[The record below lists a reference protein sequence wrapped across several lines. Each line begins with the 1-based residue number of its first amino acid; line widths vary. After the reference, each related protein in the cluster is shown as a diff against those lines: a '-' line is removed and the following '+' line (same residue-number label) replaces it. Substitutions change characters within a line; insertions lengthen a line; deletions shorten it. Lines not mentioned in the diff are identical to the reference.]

1 MSRRVKVD
9 VNSRV
14 SSPVP
19 ASVAIADWVAAAL
32 DAGHVHAGRDLDL
45 AVAVVDAAAIRD
57 LNRRYRHRDRPTN
70 VLSFAQLDEVGQRA
84 DFIRPPGL
92 PVPLGDV
99 IIAHTTVVREA
110 ARDARDF
117 SDHLC
122 HLVVHGVLHLVGFDH
137 IYDDEA
143 GLMESLEGE
152 VLAEM
157 GIRNP
162 YAVASDQHF
171 SDQQ

>member
-70 VLSFAQLDEVGQRA
+70 VLSFPA
-84 DFIRPPGL
+84 DPVAGL
-92 PVPLGDV
+92 PDGGALFLGDIV
-99 IIAHTTVVREA
+99 LCAPLVADEA
-110 ARDARDF
+110 AAAGRPVNSHWAHLCVHGALHLGGY
-117 SDHLC
+117 DHLMT
-122 HLVVHGVLHLVGFDH
+122 G
-137 IYDDEA
+137 EA
-143 GLMESLEGE
+143 ERMEALETRI
-152 VLAEM
+152 LKTF
-157 GIRNP
+157 GIGDP
-162 YAVASDQHF
+162 YAASDA
-171 SDQQ
+171 